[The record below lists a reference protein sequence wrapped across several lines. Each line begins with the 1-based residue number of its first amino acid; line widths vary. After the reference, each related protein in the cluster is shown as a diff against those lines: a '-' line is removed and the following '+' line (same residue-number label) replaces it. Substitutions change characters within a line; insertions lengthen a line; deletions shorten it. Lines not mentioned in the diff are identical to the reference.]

1 MTTFEKS
8 RYALGDKIELVRKG
22 HRPPPRSFLAVNAKR
37 MAMIGT
43 RLAQTGSYSKVEEEL
58 EARQELEMVRPCAR
72 YGSSVNFRARSEP
85 ELLDQ
90 AKKSQ
95 IAAAQAIRAV
105 SVYGDHSLYSGEQ
118 NYLKLLKF

>member
-1 MTTFEKS
+1 MSTFEKS

-37 MAMIGT
+37 MAMIAT
-43 RLAQTGSYSKVEEEL
+43 RLSQTGNYSKVEEEL

-72 YGSSVNFRARSEP
+72 YGSTVNVNARSVP
-85 ELLDQ
+85 DFLDQ

-105 SVYGDHSLYSGEQ
+105 SAYGDLSLYSG
-118 NYLKLLKF
+118 KV